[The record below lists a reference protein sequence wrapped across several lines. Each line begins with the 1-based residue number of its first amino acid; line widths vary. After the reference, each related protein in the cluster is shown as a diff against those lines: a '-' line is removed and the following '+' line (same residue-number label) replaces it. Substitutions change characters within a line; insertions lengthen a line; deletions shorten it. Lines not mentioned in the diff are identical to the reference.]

1 MPEEQNAEHI
11 KYWNGPAARA
21 WIRQAG
27 ALDRMVVELTTWA
40 MEAATFRPGER
51 VLDLGCGCGSTSLEI
66 ARRVGSEGRVSGFDL
81 SRPML
86 EHAAARARAADLSCL
101 GFEAL
106 DVERGD
112 LGRGADAAF
121 SRFGLMFFRDPPA
134 AFRNIRRA
142 LRPGGRLPFLCW
154 STPERNPYFLG
165 TIDAWA
171 RWLGLPPPAPGTP
184 GPFGLAE
191 GARTRL
197 ESLGP
202 GVREELQRETE
213 ARLAPYATPTGL
225 EVPALAWWVTARSP
239 STGAV
244 RSRESAR

>member
-1 MPEEQNAEHI
+1 M
-11 KYWNGPAARA
+11 
-21 WIRQAG
+21 
-27 ALDRMVVELTTWA
+27 
-40 MEAATFRPGER
+40 
-51 VLDLGCGCGSTSLEI
+51 
-66 ARRVGSEGRVSGFDL
+66 SGFDL

-86 EHAAARARAADLSCL
+86 EHAAPRARAADLSCL
-101 GFEAL
+101 GFETL

-121 SRFGLMFFRDPPA
+121 SRFGLMFFRDPPP

-142 LRPGGRLPFLCW
+142 LRPGGRLQFLCW
-154 STPERNPYFLG
+154 SAPERNPYFLG

-171 RWLGLPPPAPGTP
+171 RRLGLPPPAPGTP

-191 GARTRL
+191 GARTRRLL
-197 ESLGP
+197 EEAGFEEVRAEEQGFSLHLPSTGEAFRIQLDLAASLRTHLEALGP

-213 ARLAPYATPTGL
+213 AWLAPYATPTGL

-244 RSRESAR
+244 RSPESAR